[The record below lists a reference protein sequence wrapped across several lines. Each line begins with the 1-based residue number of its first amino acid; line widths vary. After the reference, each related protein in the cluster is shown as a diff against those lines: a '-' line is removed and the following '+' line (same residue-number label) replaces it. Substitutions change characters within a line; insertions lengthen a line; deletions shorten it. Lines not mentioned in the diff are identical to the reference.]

1 MSSTEGRLPDSFI
14 IPVVF
19 GGLCFCIYLIELFL
33 YLLFDVHSAT
43 LGAPANCSFRP
54 TPLHFNIVNACA
66 SWSDLAVI
74 MGLSFLGLYVLLC
87 IVWSCFY
94 GCRDGCKDSS
104 GDGVVE
110 LGNRRGEDDVTR
122 PPPVYSAGA
131 W

>member
-74 MGLSFLGLYVLLC
+74 MGLSFLGL
-87 IVWSCFY
+87 
-94 GCRDGCKDSS
+94 DGCKDSS